1 MFSMYFISTSLWS
14 SEYSLFGQR
23 ILLSEWLSLI
33 VYCFICHCFL
43 RPWFAW
49 PGGSVGL
56 SWGRAWEERRLEGVW
71 VMRCLVL
78 RAAITWPNCLLDCCV
93 PAPGE
98 ATMPC
103 LFVYER
109 LWLWLAASFSAA
121 EHTIGTK
128 GWEKKSCYSFPL
140 ESIHCQAWRSDSG
153 AQTDRGWERLGD
165 GFSMPCS
172 PLCEIQSL
180 LFVKYWASL
189 PRDVFYD

>member
-1 MFSMYFISTSLWS
+1 MYFISTSPGS
-14 SEYSLFGQR
+14 RESTVFGQR
-23 ILLSEWLSLI
+23 ILLSDRIAWI
-33 VYCFICHCFL
+33 VYYFICHCFL
-43 RPWFAW
+43 KHWLAW
-49 PGGSVGL
+49 PGVQL
-56 SWGRAWEERRLEGVW
+56 VCPEDGRGRRGDEDVW
-71 VMRCLVL
+71 VMRCLFL
-78 RAAITWPNCLLDCCV
+78 RAAITWPKCLLDCCV

-128 GWEKKSCYSFPL
+128 GWEKKSRYSFPL
-140 ESIHCQAWRSDSG
+140 ESIHCQAWKSSSG
-153 AQTDRGWERLGD
+153 AQMDRGWERLGD

-172 PLCEIQSL
+172 LLCVIRSV